1 VYICVN
7 TVLFI
12 SADDA
17 VAEMCEWVGTIF

>member
-1 VYICVN
+1 VYISVN

-17 VAEMCEWVGTIF
+17 VVEAC